1 MATVKF
7 YDDKEKTNQVY
18 PDINPDGNY
27 PGVTVG
33 LANNLTSDNGVSDV
47 DTWIY
52 RSTAGEQDV
61 SDGYAEL
68 RRLIGSTESS
78 TIEESLTYNL
88 LTTGVTAITVNSTTF
103 KTQISTSGTYNFI
116 YTPTITYNSAL
127 IYSLNKS
134 TFANYVNQ
142 ATGTYTF
149 TYTAVVSPV
158 DTSSVISTFTQST
171 FVSKVSETPGTYT
184 FTYNGSNWQLDGS
197 NVTMS
202 QYGITTKGTE
212 TSGTIITIY
221 YTSNSWYVG
230 SASVSMSS
238 YGIATTGTESVG
250 DTITVSYTSNN
261 WQLNNSNVTLS
272 NYGIS
277 ITAGTAAIDDD
288 IQIVFVA
295 EQIGVIVT
303 SNPTGLYSVGMNQ
316 FDKDGS
322 QILTGYTI
330 NSSGNITASSG
341 VYVIYFKVLRG
352 EVYTV
357 YNETANTTVRAGY
370 SATAPTTSSSV
381 TLLNTVSS
389 SEWADYLV
397 NNTYMKHY
405 QPNDDGYLVVATS
418 NIENLCCHLTWEGV
432 KDDIYESYFDYTL
445 EIPYSDA
452 RGNIITTYG
461 LVNLDNTTTYYD
473 EIDFD
478 NHKFYKRTTRIEYS
492 AANLATV
499 QALDVPYL
507 YDSNWIY
514 YGIDT
519 VTYNMDEDSS
529 SYRMTDYGTEEFL
542 DTALPLTATIFYQDN
557 LKNKILFSMEVIDNK
572 VNTVDANS
580 TYEEYISARASYNLD
595 HALRHILGLDVDTF
609 STTKTYAVGDYV
621 VYDGKLWKCT
631 TAVTTA
637 GAWTGNGLSIS
648 SASTTDGFILD
659 YDSKKWLEYLDADRP
674 GSPCSLPS
682 VFYRDNGTF
691 EVHLMY
697 AQSSNDYFYNS
708 AAELEAATGIVATPT
723 PGASALF
730 NYSSANNHWT
740 ESYLFKAN

>member
-88 LTTGVTAITVNSTTF
+88 LTTGVTAISVNSTTF

-127 IYSLNKS
+127 VYSLNKS

-171 FVSKVSETPGTYT
+171 FVSKVGETPGTYT

-202 QYGITTKGTE
+202 QYGIVTKGTE
-212 TSGTIITIY
+212 TNGTIITIY
-221 YTSNSWYVG
+221 YTSNSWYI
-230 SASVSMSS
+230 SNASVSMSS

-341 VYVIYFKVLRG
+341 VYVVYFKVLGG

-370 SATAPTTSSSV
+370 SATVPTTSSSV

-452 RGNIITTYG
+452 GGNIITTYG

-529 SYRMTDYGTEEFL
+529 SYRMSDYGTEEFL

-682 VFYRDNGTF
+682 VFYHDNGTF

-697 AQSSNDYFYNS
+697 AQYSNDYFYNS

-740 ESYLFKAN
+740 ESYLFKAS